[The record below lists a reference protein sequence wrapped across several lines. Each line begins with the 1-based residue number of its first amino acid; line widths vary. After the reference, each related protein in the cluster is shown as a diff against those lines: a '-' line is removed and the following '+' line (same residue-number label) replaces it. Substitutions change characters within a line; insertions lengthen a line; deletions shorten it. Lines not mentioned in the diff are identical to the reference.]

1 MFFLKELTHGFNSV
15 TSVVEDSLDDMILIL
30 ALNKCQIELGFGYID
45 TDKVCKHDSR
55 FLINFIQ
62 LKPCSEHTQAPDNR
76 PKALI
81 SIRSLFKTP
90 VWDLIFA

>member
-1 MFFLKELTHGFNSV
+1 M
-15 TSVVEDSLDDMILIL
+15 SVVKDSLDDMLLIL
-30 ALNKCQIELGFGYID
+30 ALDKSQIELGLRYID
-45 TDKVCKHDSR
+45 TNKVCKHDSR

-81 SIRSLFKTP
+81 SI
-90 VWDLIFA
+90 